1 MTYTR
6 IKVRL
11 VHEPESAWLLL
22 KSKWYYGQKHLQIL
36 LGTSWAFR
44 KYMALDLLE
53 HLWRHN
59 ALMKMTHFCPREKT
73 WNLQN
78 ISSKAQT
85 SQACLLKGF
94 RNNYTIPFAN
104 CHVLYVTCRLRRNSY
119 WLIRWYWWSRKGF
132 ILWNSFMPF

>member
-1 MTYTR
+1 M
-6 IKVRL
+6 
-11 VHEPESAWLLL
+11 
-22 KSKWYYGQKHLQIL
+22 
-36 LGTSWAFR
+36 GTSWPFR
-44 KYMALDLLE
+44 KCMALDLSG

-78 ISSKAQT
+78 ISSKALT

-104 CHVLYVTCRLRRNSY
+104 CHVLYVNTYFYGFSSKKISGIPENVNSISY
-119 WLIRWYWWSRKGF
+119 MIFSLNDLEIAFEGQNK
-132 ILWNSFMPF
+132 IANSGKQLHHHIESKLLSFS

>member
-1 MTYTR
+1 M
-6 IKVRL
+6 
-11 VHEPESAWLLL
+11 
-22 KSKWYYGQKHLQIL
+22 
-36 LGTSWAFR
+36 GTSWAFR
-44 KYMALDLLE
+44 KCMALDLLE

-78 ISSKAQT
+78 ISSKALT

-104 CHVLYVTCRLRRNSY
+104 CHVLYVNTYFYGFSSKKISGIPENVNSISY
-119 WLIRWYWWSRKGF
+119 M
-132 ILWNSFMPF
+132 ILSLNDLEIAFEGQNRIANSGKQLPHHIESKLLSFS